1 MLTYLFRL
9 HPTRGLP
16 HDVSGRKDGGKRQQ
30 RERNGRNRRGEAA
43 QQRLGGPRPQG
54 AYLLPKGLRFHARP
68 LLSFWFYGSSFQFQ
82 WTHHLLHGHAWETVP
97 VVKDGGL
104 RVSVLGVSGR
114 HLSTGK

>member
-1 MLTYLFRL
+1 MSLEGRMEERDS
-9 HPTRGLP
+9 RGN
-16 HDVSGRKDGGKRQQ
+16 GTGGTAAEKH
-30 RERNGRNRRGEAA
+30 A
-43 QQRLGGPRPQG
+43 QQRLGGPRSQG